1 MNARPPI
8 SILLLLWMVQS
19 SNTGQAAVGP
29 KQHGTEPKARKRR
42 FDTERWMDKWMDTSE
57 AYEVEEV
64 AGRSFP
70 PGWCER
76 SVEAVSS

>member
-1 MNARPPI
+1 MNAGPPI
-8 SILLLLWMVQS
+8 STLLLLWMVQS
-19 SNTGQAAVGP
+19 TNAGQAAVGP
-29 KQHGTEPKARKRR
+29 RQHRIEPKARKRR
-42 FDTERWMDKWMDTSE
+42 CDIERWMDKWMDTSE
-57 AYEVEEV
+57 TYEVEEV